1 MRPAL
6 SINFLLLL
14 CNWKN
19 LVFSKQSNNG
29 EIQIIY
35 CNTNCCEFTGTKL
48 KESPHLNCCLFGIF
62 LGNSVS
68 FIRNYRIQFSNEY
81 DCKWNVNLPELLA
94 WTHRHSTSCRSPWL
108 AKDLLSLPPSL
119 FLFVYSGSFFFSIKR
134 CLESC
139 PPIAS
144 CSFSSILVLLS
155 SFLFFISSSQD
166 ILHDPPPPPQH
177 WRPPPPAQYRT
188 STQLPAKP
196 NGAHSYVRKR
206 PMKALLLRQRGKLRL
221 SSNVSLPSHPHQA
234 VNVLATPKMFQL
246 QAGTPWNNPVLPQVE
261 SFVTA
266 VSGQWCNLYWHA
278 GSGSHVTTFRAGP
291 PVSERGNGAFVPAST
306 WMGGWNFFGF
316 FSHLF
321 EFFWVWNREWYS
333 YASLYLDGAMFF
345 CWNLSFF

>member
-1 MRPAL
+1 MDGKQKLHEFFDFHHDQGSHHLTTTNKFQGSEKDQCTLILATFTLSRSWHYWSCIGDWMEYRKHWHVQEMSCNFSFQSGHFHFMNIALELSFFLEAIACIFTRFLSSIDPITFRYWRLFCLRPAL

-35 CNTNCCEFTGTKL
+35 CNNNCCEFTGTKL

-94 WTHRHSTSCRSPWL
+94 WTHRHNTSCRSPWL

-119 FLFVYSGSFFFSIKR
+119 FLFVYSGSFFSSIKR

-144 CSFSSILVLLS
+144 CSFSSIVLLQ
-155 SFLFFISSSQD
+155 F
-166 ILHDPPPPPQH
+166 
-177 WRPPPPAQYRT
+177 
-188 STQLPAKP
+188 
-196 NGAHSYVRKR
+196 
-206 PMKALLLRQRGKLRL
+206 
-221 SSNVSLPSHPHQA
+221 
-234 VNVLATPKMFQL
+234 
-246 QAGTPWNNPVLPQVE
+246 PV
-261 SFVTA
+261 F
-266 VSGQWCNLYWHA
+266 
-278 GSGSHVTTFRAGP
+278 
-291 PVSERGNGAFVPAST
+291 
-306 WMGGWNFFGF
+306 NF
-316 FSHLF
+316 
-321 EFFWVWNREWYS
+321 
-333 YASLYLDGAMFF
+333 
-345 CWNLSFF
+345 